1 MGDRINRQGTDLNVV
16 FITLELIGDYYP
28 EHAGVPDESVRDW
41 PLAENSG
48 QLEEGKT

>member
-1 MGDRINRQGTDLNVV
+1 MGNRINRQRTDCNVV

-28 EHAGVPDESVRDW
+28 EQAGVPDESVRDW
-41 PLAENSG
+41 PPAENNG